1 MKNLE
6 RLKPGDIKHFGYPGL
21 TAIVLGIDEFFY
33 KYNVIDER
41 GTITSIPFD
50 WEYKIVKL
58 QPKKR
63 ELLKKAYKLYFEKER
78 CIAEFKREEY
88 KVLNRELSFVLFEI
102 EKIFGH
108 TVFDEDY
115 YDDDSVWE
123 N

>member
-1 MKNLE
+1 MENK
-6 RLKPGDIKHFGYPGL
+6 RLKPCDIRHFGNPGL
-21 TAIVLGIDEFFY
+21 TAIVLGVDEFFY

-41 GTITSIPFD
+41 GNISSIPFD
-50 WEYKIVKL
+50 WGYKIVKL
-58 QPKKR
+58 LPKQR
-63 ELLKKAYKLYFEKER
+63 ELLKTAYKLYFEREK

-88 KVLNRELSFVLFEI
+88 KVVNRKLNLILLDI

-108 TVFDEDY
+108 TSFDEDY